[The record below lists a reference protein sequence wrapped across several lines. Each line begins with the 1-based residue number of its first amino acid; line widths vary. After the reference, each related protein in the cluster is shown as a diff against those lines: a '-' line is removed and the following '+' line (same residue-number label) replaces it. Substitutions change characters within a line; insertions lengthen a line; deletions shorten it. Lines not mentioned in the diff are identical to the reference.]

1 MSTKNRKQNGSV
13 LLTVVFVMSIL
24 IVFLFGTIALAMA
37 ANNRAHVNYSSAQ
50 TGITA
55 RAVAQSAIKAIGNG
69 TDQGKAYAKAIGKM
83 ESGDK
88 LKVGVD
94 LSGSN
99 ANTMGHVD
107 DVEISYAGT
116 KKYYDILKEEW
127 LERDVLKFTA
137 SVNMAGVQSSSSIY
151 VIKHFEE
158 DSDSNNSGGAGFVTT
173 AGANLTCQTN
183 LWGGSYITLPK
194 LAEAELYQYTNS
206 HTNRGYGDVTQTGQ
220 AFRLSNSG
228 AVIEADLY
236 VNNNVYTENW
246 SGVIY
251 PTSGTGVTILGDLY
265 FHNNAID
272 HFSYVYNGPK
282 DNLEFNKVPFL
293 YVDGKISGGDGKV
306 KLGNG
311 SVDEKS
317 QFPFNVFCGSIEATH
332 QDNQISA
339 SIYCMDDD
347 GNSTIKGGKADSD
360 LYIWSNSVVTQA
372 KTGANKNVVNGEVCS
387 NGNLTLGNCVIKGDV
402 RVRGNLTIDGT
413 VTVHGNVVVGG
424 NITNAENII
433 LDAGKYIYNNGFS
446 KTERETIE
454 VDNEKGYYYQYN
466 PFDGMHNDTEGKYLD
481 PKGDRLSG
489 GAFTWDGNFNP
500 NSWVNGHQ
508 IGGTP
513 DGLTMYYT
521 LETGYEPTIED
532 IMNDTVKD
540 HINYSIEAI
549 YSVAPELLN
558 LADGSSDMFYYEVTP
573 KEGTIEKHD
582 TDPYYTYDRDVHYDR
597 KTSSP
602 TTEYEWT
609 YSGDIM
615 SPETYLTAIGEKTV
629 YPEYAKR
636 TVIFGIDQVDD
647 VPIKSTKVLRTMEE
661 VLTEVANPYNN
672 EELPT
677 EIKSIYNK
685 FVNPDGSFTAD
696 GESVHYT
703 SMADI
708 IKDNGYKYF
717 EQNNAIND
725 DGTYNTK
732 TATEAQANEAYNFGW
747 GPYISKSCILDGNNL
762 INKNVVIN
770 PGNQNILI
778 VVKKADI
785 PSGTKFLVDD
795 SLGGNVYFY
804 IMPGG
809 ELSGQGFDL
818 VTKTYWQAL
827 KSSTKFKY
835 ASTSTTENAGHTD
848 IATLTDPTPN
858 IFIYGGAGSKL
869 NLSNM
874 GFMTMNVLS
883 PGIEGH
889 IKAGNAV
896 NIDSFYY
903 HNFDMLNQKRMDGS
917 TKMGDAAKVFII
929 GSFNVKGVE
938 IDNMINI
945 IYVTDDGPK
954 EGVGS
959 SGDDEFWY
967 KTLYYSEF

>member
-55 RAVAQSAIKAIGNG
+55 RAVAQSAIKAIGNS
-69 TDQGKAYAKAIGKM
+69 TEEGKAYAKAIGKM
-83 ESGDK
+83 ESNDK
-88 LKVGVD
+88 LTVGVD
-94 LSGSN
+94 LNGSN
-99 ANTMGHVD
+99 AGTMGHVD

-151 VIKHFEE
+151 VIKHYEE
-158 DSDSNNSGGAGFVTT
+158 DSESSNSGGAGFVTT

-206 HTNRGYGDVTQTGQ
+206 HHDRGFGDVTQTGK

-272 HFSYVYNGPK
+272 HFSYVYNGSK
-282 DNLEFNKVPFL
+282 DNLEFNEVPFL
-293 YVDGKISGGDGKV
+293 YVDGKIFGGDGKV

-311 SVDEKS
+311 STDEKS

-347 GNSTIKGGKADSD
+347 GDSIIRGGKADSD
-360 LYIWSNSVVTQA
+360 LYIWTNSVVTQA
-372 KTGANKNVVNGEVCS
+372 KTGTNKRVVNGEVCS

-424 NITNAENII
+424 TITNAEGIV
-433 LDAGKYIYNNGFS
+433 LDAGKYIYNNDFS
-446 KTERETIE
+446 KTEHETITVE
-454 VDNEKGYYYQYN
+454 NEKGYYYHYN
-466 PFDGMHNDTEGKYLD
+466 PFDGTHTVDGKYVD
-481 PKGDRLSG
+481 PKGDVYIGGVFTYDGSG
-489 GAFTWDGNFNP
+489 QFEAGH
-500 NSWVNGHQ
+500 WVNGHQ
-508 IGGTP
+508 VNSQ
-513 DGLTMYYT
+513 DGLTIYYT
-521 LETGYEPTIED
+521 LEAGYEPTIED
-532 IMNDTVKD
+532 EMNGTVKD
-540 HINYSIEAI
+540 HINYSVEAI

-558 LADGSSDMFYYEVTP
+558 LADGSDNMFYYEVTP

-582 TDPYYTYDRDVHYDR
+582 TEPYYTYERDVHYDR

-602 TTEYEWT
+602 ETEFDWAYTGEV
-609 YSGDIM
+609 M
-615 SPETYLTAIGEKTV
+615 SPETYLTAIGERAV

-636 TVIFGIDQVDD
+636 TVIFGIEQVGDT
-647 VPIKSTKVLRTMEE
+647 PIKNTKVLRTMEE
-661 VLTEVANPYNN
+661 VLTEVANPYDN
-672 EELPT
+672 EELPA
-677 EIKSIYNK
+677 EIKTIYNK
-685 FVNPDGSFTAD
+685 LVNPDGSFTTD
-696 GESVHYT
+696 GEKVHYS

-708 IKDNGYKYF
+708 IKDNDYKYF

-795 SLGGNVYFY
+795 SMGGNVYFY

-818 VTKTYWQAL
+818 VTQTYWKAL

-835 ASTSTTENAGHTD
+835 ASTDTTAIAGHTD
-848 IATLTDPTPN
+848 IAALRDPTPN
-858 IFIYGGAGSKL
+858 VFIYGGVGSKL

-883 PGIEGH
+883 PEIEGH
-889 IKAGNAV
+889 IAAGNAV

-903 HNFDMLNQKRMDGS
+903 HDFDMLDQKRMDGS

-929 GSFNVKGVE
+929 GSFNVRGVS

-945 IYVTDDGPK
+945 IYVTDEGGK
-954 EGVGS
+954 IGEGVA
-959 SGDDEFWY
+959 GDDEFWY